1 MGHDE
6 MEQDYLKGR
15 WQELLPQARLGVE
28 TRVDIP
34 SYRTDFQKDFDR
46 LIFSAAFRR
55 LQDKTQVFPLAQ
67 TDYVRTRLT
76 HSLEVSSVCRSFGT
90 MLGEHLVENGRLE
103 NMTPPDL
110 GAILAAGALAH
121 DIGNPPFGHAGEEA
135 ISRFFKRNP
144 VGIAAISK
152 MTAAQRADLLAF
164 EGNAQAFRVL
174 TRLQNSDNVGG
185 LQLSLPVLAS
195 IMKYPCASSE
205 KPGTDLDM
213 GHVAFKKFNYFQSE
227 KALFREVAE
236 KCHMVPHPQVSDAW
250 YRHPLTYL
258 LEAADDICYHLVDLE
273 DAYRLSIISSDEI
286 MYFLEEII
294 TVEDKLPTNKLNKI
308 TRTKDRVEY
317 LRAFAI
323 GLLIDQT
330 MKVFV
335 ANEEAIVTG
344 AFTDSLLDHI
354 PATHVLQKIK
364 AYSQEHVYHSDTV
377 LEVGIA
383 GFKVLDTLLEAFVG
397 AVEQGASGGA
407 RTKMLLK
414 FLPDQFFGS
423 SRAISDDPYTR
434 VQQVTDF
441 VSGMTDRYAVKV
453 FKMITGVD
461 LPV

>member
-1 MGHDE
+1 MAH
-6 MEQDYLKGR
+6 R
-15 WQELLPQARLGVE
+15 WSELLPQARLGVG
-28 TRVDIP
+28 VSQDVL

-76 HSLEVSSVCRSFGT
+76 HSLEVSSVCRSLGT
-90 MLGEHLVENGRLE
+90 MLGEHLVTNGSLH
-103 NMTPPDL
+103 NITPADL
-110 GAILAAGALAH
+110 GAVLAAGALAH

-144 VGIAAISK
+144 VGINALAK
-152 MTAAQRADLLAF
+152 LTDAQKADLLAF

-174 TRLQNSDNVGG
+174 ARLQNSDNQGG

-195 IMKYPCASSE
+195 IIKYPCASAN
-205 KPGTDLDM
+205 KPTDANI
-213 GHVAFKKFNYFQSE
+213 AFKKFNYFQSE
-227 KALFREVAE
+227 KTLFNQVVTG
-236 KCHMVPHPQVSDAW
+236 CHMVPHPTVEGAW
-250 YRHPLTYL
+250 FRHPLAYL

-273 DAYRLSIISSDEI
+273 DAYRLSLIDSAKITA
-286 MYFLEEII
+286 FLE
-294 TVEDKLPTNKLNKI
+294 TVILSSTQLPKKKLDKI
-308 TRTKDRVEY
+308 TRAKDRVEY

-335 ANEEAIVTG
+335 DNEQAIVEG
-344 AFTDSLLDHI
+344 RFEHALLDYI
-354 PATHVLQKIK
+354 PAAKALAEIK
-364 AYSQEHVYHSDTV
+364 AYSQEHIYHSDTV

-397 AVEQGASGGA
+397 AVEQGSEGGA
-407 RTKMLLK
+407 RTRMLLK
-414 FLPDQFFGS
+414 FLPDQFFDEKRMLS
-423 SRAISDDPYTR
+423 KDPYTR

>member
-1 MGHDE
+1 MNDL
-6 MEQDYLKGR
+6 YLKQR
-15 WQELLPQARLGVE
+15 WQELLPQARLGVNSSFD
-28 TRVDIP
+28 VQ

-76 HSLEVSSVCRSFGT
+76 HSLEVSSVCRSFGS
-90 MLGEHLVENGRLE
+90 MLGEYLVENGRLE
-103 NMTPPDL
+103 NITPADL

-144 VGIAAISK
+144 VGQEVVAK
-152 MTAAQRADLLAF
+152 MSDAEKADFLAF

-174 TRLQNSDNVGG
+174 TRLQNSDNRGG

-195 IMKYPCASSE
+195 IIKYPCASSQ
-205 KPGTDLDM
+205 KPDE
-213 GHVAFKKFNYFQSE
+213 HNIAFKKFNYFQSE
-227 KALFREVAE
+227 KALFAEVVQ
-236 KCHMVPHPQVSDAW
+236 KCHLVKHKTIEGAW

-273 DAYRLSIISSDEI
+273 DAYRLSLISS
-286 MYFLEEII
+286 EEII
-294 TVEDKLPTNKLNKI
+294 HYLEAVISVTAQLPTNKLAKI
-308 TRTKDRVEY
+308 GRTKDKVEY

-323 GLLIDQT
+323 GLLIEQA
-330 MKVFV
+330 MQVFKDH
-335 ANEEAIVTG
+335 EEAIVSGKFTTG
-344 AFTDSLLDHI
+344 LLDHI
-354 PATHVLQKIK
+354 PATEVLSKIK

-397 AVEQGASGGA
+397 AVEQGDQGGA

-414 FLPDQFFGS
+414 FLPDQFFTED
-423 SRAISDDPYTR
+423 RRVSDDPYTR

>member
-1 MGHDE
+1 MDNH
-6 MEQDYLKGR
+6 YLRHR
-15 WQELLPQARLGVE
+15 WVELLPQVRLGL
-28 TRVDIP
+28 DLP
-34 SYRTDFQKDFDR
+34 FDGKGYRTDFQKDFDR
-46 LIFSAAFRR
+46 LIFSASFRR

-76 HSLEVSSVCRSFGT
+76 HSLEVSSVCRSFGA
-90 MLGEHLVENGRLE
+90 MLGEYLVEHNRLE
-103 NMTPPDL
+103 NITPADL

-144 VGIAAISK
+144 VGQKALLG
-152 MTAAQRADLLAF
+152 MTDAEQSDFLAF

-174 TRLQNSDNVGG
+174 TKLQNSDNPGG

-195 IMKYPCASSE
+195 IMKYPCGSSR
-205 KPGTDLDM
+205 KPQEDN
-213 GHVAFKKFNYFQSE
+213 VAFKKFNYFQSE
-227 KALFREVAE
+227 KDLFADVANGCCLV
-236 KCHMVPHPQVSDAW
+236 KHPHVENAW
-250 YRHPLTYL
+250 SRHPLTYL

-273 DAYRLSIISSDEI
+273 DAYRLSLISSHEI
-286 MYFLEEII
+286 MGFLKSIII
-294 TVEDKLPTNKLNKI
+294 TSAQIPENKLAKI
-308 TRTKDRVEY
+308 KRVKDQIEY
-317 LRAFAI
+317 LRAFTI

-330 MKVFV
+330 MKVFID
-335 ANEEAIVTG
+335 NEIAIVNG
-344 AFTDSLLDHI
+344 SFQSSLLDHV
-354 PATHVLQKIK
+354 PASAALKLIK
-364 AYSQEHVYHSDTV
+364 EYSQEHIYHSDTV

-383 GFKVLDTLLEAFVG
+383 GFKVLDILLEAFVG
-397 AVEQGASGGA
+397 AVEQGQGGGA

-414 FLPDQFFGS
+414 FLPDQFFLENREIS
-423 SRAISDDPYTR
+423 SDPYTR